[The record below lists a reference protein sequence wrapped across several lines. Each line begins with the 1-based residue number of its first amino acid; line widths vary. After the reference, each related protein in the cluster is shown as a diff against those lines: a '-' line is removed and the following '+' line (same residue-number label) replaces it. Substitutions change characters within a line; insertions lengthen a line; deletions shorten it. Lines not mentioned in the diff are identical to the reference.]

1 MVLASFEQGV
11 DASQGIEDCGSN
23 RVKDVLQMVGEQAL
37 SRADLYRDPS
47 PRRKRTRWKKK
58 FLDAL
63 LEAGRDIG
71 EITEEDLQRMI
82 RDYRAESC
90 VPKITVDART

>member
-37 SRADLYRDPS
+37 SRAELSRDLW
-47 PRRKRTRWKKK
+47 PRRKRTGWKKE
-58 FLDAL
+58 FLEAL
-63 LEAGRDIG
+63 LEA
-71 EITEEDLQRMI
+71 
-82 RDYRAESC
+82 
-90 VPKITVDART
+90 ARI